1 MKYTGGKRMR
11 NREKKREK
19 DNFFSIVDSLVCGYW
34 REAHTEPKRYCA
46 KQFPP
51 FLATILFHA

>member
-1 MKYTGGKRMR
+1 MR
-11 NREKKREK
+11 SREKKREK